1 MQISGKE
8 QRIHISEIDEFLA
21 RRLTIGQ
28 TKPFRVALRKNGD
41 QGYLKASIAENDEFI
56 EDDGVDFELSSGE
69 NKDLDDFDINDIVTK
84 AVYTSSAYEL
94 FDYIFTYFHS
104 IECVVDFKEN
114 AWLLKVV
121 TASYR

>member
-1 MQISGKE
+1 MNRRE

-21 RRLTIGQ
+21 RSMAAGQ
-28 TKPFRVALRKNGD
+28 MRPFKLAMSKNGD
-41 QGYLKASIAENDEFI
+41 QGYLKAFIAENEEFV

-69 NKDLDDFDINDIVTK
+69 NKDLDDFEISDLVMK

-94 FDYIFTYFHS
+94 FDYIFTYFNS

-114 AWLLKVV
+114 AWLVKVV
-121 TASYR
+121 KTD